1 MLIKAQREKQL
12 YIELWL
18 SVFKRT
24 KRGLMEID
32 GHGARFV
39 EGWKKG
45 NYMKDEKEKIKKRNI
60 FS

>member
-1 MLIKAQREKQL
+1 
-12 YIELWL
+12 
-18 SVFKRT
+18 
-24 KRGLMEID
+24 MEMD